1 MSWFSTGAV
10 EVFLAEAG
18 DFLRSERAR
27 NTVILTVTEN
37 LRVKA
42 LAQPAANT
50 PDGRLAGHDE
60 PLFGWWRSEGGQVS
74 GAFMHTPDFPVML
87 TFMSKQ
93 AAAALAGELDV
104 TGRQVH
110 GVNAGI
116 QAAEAFA
123 DVWRYRTGY
132 AAEVQR
138 RMRLFLLDSLLR
150 PDPEPEGAPRR
161 ADERDRNL
169 LIEWFD
175 EFAREVGDLDRQDHA
190 DAVDERLSY
199 GGLTIWQAA
208 SVPASVAGLT
218 RTVDKMARVGPVYT
232 PPALR
237 GRGYAA
243 GVTAAVSQAALDA
256 GATEVVLYTD
266 LANPTSNAL
275 YERLG
280 YRPVEDRLMLSFDPP
295 ATP

>member
-10 EVFLAEAG
+10 DVFLAEAG
-18 DFLRSERAR
+18 EFLRAERAR

-42 LAQPAANT
+42 LAQPAVNT
-50 PDGRLAGHDE
+50 RSDRLPGHDE
-60 PLFGWWRSEGGQVS
+60 PLFGWWRSDGDQVS
-74 GAFMHTPDFPVML
+74 GAFMHTPDFPVLL
-87 TFMSKQ
+87 TFMSGP
-93 AAAALAGELDV
+93 AAAALAGELAA
-104 TGRQVH
+104 TGRQVY
-110 GVNAGI
+110 GINAEKE
-116 QAAEAFA
+116 AAEAFA
-123 DVWRYRTGY
+123 DGWRHRTGD

-138 RMRLFLLDSLLR
+138 HMRLFLLDRLLR
-150 PDPEPEGAPRR
+150 PHPSPEGAPRR
-161 ADERDRNL
+161 ADEGDRNL

-175 EFAREVGDLDRQDHA
+175 AFGREVGDLDTQDHA
-190 DAVDERLSY
+190 AAVDERLSY
-199 GGLTIWQAA
+199 GGITIWQAA
-208 SVPASVAGLT
+208 SVPVSIAGLT

-256 GATEVVLYTD
+256 GATDVVLYTD

-275 YERLG
+275 YQRLG
-280 YRPVEDRLMLSFDPP
+280 YRPVEDRLMLSFEP
-295 ATP
+295 AIS